1 MGSCRHVGRE
11 VMGVSLMFDLEA
23 HKDQVAL
30 IEGDQRVRYAE
41 LQGLATRIAD
51 ACIPRRVVFVF
62 CHNTVASV
70 AGYVGFMNAGIVPL
84 LLDAN
89 IDRDLLAHLVDA
101 YRPSYAWMPGKD
113 AAYFDGATT
122 LLEEGSYV
130 LLDLGVD
137 DPPTLNDELGL
148 LMSTSGSTGSPK
160 LVRQSYQN
168 VRANT
173 VSIVDYLGITASE
186 RAITSLPMNYVYGLS
201 VINTHLWAGASII
214 LTNRACYSKGFWT
227 LFREH
232 EATSFAGVPF
242 MYEMLEK
249 LRFTSKMDLPSLRT
263 MTQAGGKLAPDLQ
276 DRFARY
282 AADHGIDFVVMYGA
296 SEATARMGYLPAERA
311 LEKRGSMGIA
321 IPGGRFQIVDE
332 DGQEIREANHPGEL
346 VYYGS
351 NVTLGYALCADDLS
365 KGDERKGRLA
375 TGDVAQRDE
384 DGYYYIVGRL
394 KRFVKIVGRRTNLDE
409 MERLLVRRFST
420 LDIACA
426 GHDDLLAVFVTDAS
440 LSNDIVEYIYET
452 TEINRRMITV
462 RVVDQ
467 IPKNTSGKT
476 LYGKL
481 NALVEQ

>member
-1 MGSCRHVGRE
+1 MS
-11 VMGVSLMFDLEA
+11 DT
-23 HKDQVAL
+23 K
-30 IEGDQRVRYAE
+30 
-41 LQGLATRIAD
+41 
-51 ACIPRRVVFVF
+51 
-62 CHNTVASV
+62 
-70 AGYVGFMNAGIVPL
+70 
-84 LLDAN
+84 
-89 IDRDLLAHLVDA
+89 
-101 YRPSYAWMPGKD
+101 
-113 AAYFDGATT
+113 
-122 LLEEGSYV
+122 
-130 LLDLGVD
+130 
-137 DPPTLNDELGL
+137 L
-148 LMSTSGSTGSPK
+148 LM
-160 LVRQSYQN
+160 LIAV
-168 VRANT
+168 
-173 VSIVDYLGITASE
+173 GI
-186 RAITSLPMNYVYGLS
+186 
-201 VINTHLWAGASII
+201 
-214 LTNRACYSKGFWT
+214 
-227 LFREH
+227 
-232 EATSFAGVPF
+232 
-242 MYEMLEK
+242 
-249 LRFTSKMDLPSLRT
+249 
-263 MTQAGGKLAPDLQ
+263 
-276 DRFARY
+276 
-282 AADHGIDFVVMYGA
+282 FVVMYGA